1 MQVHSIFKSSIVF
14 CIFNVF
20 MGSAQQNSIV
30 PEQPIPLDREVIVD
44 TLPNGLTYYIRENAE
59 PRENAEL
66 YLVVKAGSLQETDG
80 QQGLAHF
87 TEHMAFNGTKSFPKN
102 ELIDYLQAAGVRF
115 GADLNAYTGFD
126 QTVYQLPVPTQNK
139 EVFKTAFK
147 ILSEWAG
154 HIVFG
159 SEEIDGE
166 RGVIVEEERQRGKN
180 ASQRM
185 SEQLLP
191 VLLANSRYAD
201 RIPIGKMEV
210 IRNFEHDTLRAY
222 YKKWYRP
229 QLQGIIAVGDFDKNK
244 VEEYIKTYFGQLG
257 ESGETV
263 IPETYTVP
271 GNTNSLVKIVTDP
284 EFPYT
289 VATVMY
295 KHPRKLIKTEGDFK
309 NAIIR
314 SAINNLVALRIAEEI
329 ESGTAPYLKAS
340 ASYAGYQGGIGNLDA
355 FTVQV
360 VAKSAEELQS
370 AIYGVMDQVNRA
382 VLHGF
387 TQSEWERVKLNF
399 INAITK
405 NYNEKEHVSSKSFVN
420 QYLKHFLYGEAFMD
434 MDYSYEFYKKG
445 LGAITLE
452 DLNQTVRS
460 WVADQNQIILLQAS
474 EKDKEALPNEDVL
487 RSWVNSFD
495 RSVEAYV
502 DSGNDE
508 PLLADPVKGGTIVS
522 TKRVKSV
529 GVTEYTLNNGVK
541 VVLKETD
548 YKNDEI
554 LFSGFSP
561 GGVSLAN
568 EEDLPSAKLADNI
581 IASSGAGSFNSI
593 DLNKK
598 MSGKTLAVSPYIGTY
613 SEGIKGYAANKD
625 FETALKLMYLYFTRP
640 RKDTTT
646 FNTILENYKVSLTNK
661 YDNPIAVF
669 QDSVNVAM
677 KGRGAWA
684 QGMDSMQ
691 LKTVDLDK
699 ALKFYKDRFKDFGD
713 YTFVFVGSF
722 KKDSIIGP
730 IAKYLGELPSTGR
743 EETYKDVGIKPI
755 PGIFERNVYKGLED
769 KATVVLAFH
778 GDYTS
783 SPENNMTLKALK
795 AILDDR
801 LVKRLREKESGVYSP
816 SVAVSHVGIPNPYY
830 SLSISFSCAPDRA
843 EELISATKDELIK
856 ILRDGA
862 NEDDLNK
869 FKAQNL
875 RQHEIRMRQNSYW
888 LNYLKSKYTHGQDLA
903 VINNY
908 GKRLNK
914 LKVSKVN
921 AFIKEYLNQ
930 RNQIKLVLYPES
942 YGHAQSSD

>member
-1 MQVHSIFKSSIVF
+1 MQVHSILKNSIVF
-14 CIFNVF
+14 CLFNF
-20 MGSAQQNSIV
+20 FIGNAQNNIV
-30 PEQPIPLDREVIVD
+30 PEQLIPLDKEVIVD
-44 TLPNGLTYYIRENAE
+44 TLSNGLTYYIRENKE

-102 ELIDYLQAAGVRF
+102 QLIDYLQAAGVRF

-126 QTVYQLPVPTQNK
+126 QTVYQLPVPTENK
-139 EVFKTAFK
+139 EVFETAFK

-154 HIVFG
+154 NIIFG

-201 RIPIGKMEV
+201 RIPIGKMK
-210 IRNFEHDTLRAY
+210 IINNFEHDTLRAY

-244 VEEYIKTYFGQLG
+244 VENYIKTYFGQLG
-257 ESGETV
+257 GSGETV
-263 IPETYTVP
+263 MPETYTVP
-271 GNTNSLVKIVTDP
+271 GNTNTLVKIVTDP
-284 EFPYT
+284 EFPYS

-309 NAIIR
+309 SAIIR
-314 SAINNLVALRIAEEI
+314 SAINNLLALRIAEQI

-340 ASYAGYQGGIGNLDA
+340 ASYGGYQGGIGNLDA
-355 FTVQV
+355 FTIQV
-360 VAKSAEELQS
+360 VAKSAGELES
-370 AIYGVMDQVNRA
+370 AIKGIMDEVNRA
-382 VLHGF
+382 VVYGF

-399 INAITK
+399 ENAITK
-405 NYNEKEHVSSKSFVN
+405 NYHEKEHVSSKSYVN
-420 QYLKHFLYGEAFMD
+420 QYLKHFLHGEAFMS

-445 LGAITLE
+445 LNTITLK
-452 DLNQTVRS
+452 DLNHSIQS
-460 WVADQNQIILLQAS
+460 WVTDQDQIILLQAS
-474 EKDKEALPNEDVL
+474 EKDKEVLPNEDGL
-487 RSWVNSFD
+487 KSWVNDFD
-495 RSVEAYV
+495 RSIEAYV
-502 DSGNDE
+502 DNGNDE
-508 PLLADPVKGGTIVS
+508 PLLANPVKGGTIVS
-522 TKRVKSV
+522 IKKVKSV
-529 GVTEYTLNNGVK
+529 GATEYILNNGVK

-548 YKNDEI
+548 FKNDEI

-581 IASSGAGSFNSI
+581 IASSGAGNFSSI
-593 DLNKK
+593 ELNKK

-625 FETALKLMYLYFTRP
+625 FETALKLMYLYFTQP
-640 RKDTTT
+640 RRDTTT
-646 FNTILENYKVSLTNK
+646 FNTILENYRVSLTNK

-669 QDSVNVAM
+669 QDSINVAM
-677 KGRGAWA
+677 RGRGAWA
-684 QGMDSMQ
+684 KGIDSVQ
-691 LKTVDLDK
+691 LNTVDLDK
-699 ALKFYKDRFKDFGD
+699 AMKFYKNRFEDFSD

-730 IAKYLGELPSTGR
+730 IAKYLGTLPSVER
-743 EETYKDVGIKPI
+743 KETYKDVGIKPI
-755 PGIFERNVYKGLED
+755 SGAFERNVYKGLED

-778 GDYTS
+778 DDYYS
-783 SPENNMTLKALK
+783 SPENDIALKALK

-816 SVAVSHVGIPNPYY
+816 SVAISHVEIPNPHY

-843 EELISATKDELIK
+843 EQLIDATKDELMK
-856 ILRDGA
+856 IMKDGA
-862 NEDDLNK
+862 NEEDLNK

-875 RQHEIRMRQNSYW
+875 RQHEIRLRQNNYW
-888 LNYLKSKYTHGQDLA
+888 LNYLKSKYTYGEDLEE
-903 VINNY
+903 INNY
-908 GKRLNK
+908 EKRLRK
-914 LKVSKVN
+914 LKLSKVN
-921 AFIKEYLNQ
+921 TTIQEYLNQ
-930 RNQIKLVLYPES
+930 TNEIKLVLYPES
-942 YGHAQSSD
+942 IDVLD